1 MSLNS
6 IFCDSITRIR
16 NACMVKR
23 DFTILRY
30 SKLLINLLNLLKTEG
45 YIDSFE
51 IFQERKGIRFI
62 KVTLK
67 YYHSQSV
74 IKKISVVSKPGCK
87 VYTKADRIPK
97 YMDGLGTVIL
107 STPKGLLPDREARE
121 MKVGGE
127 VLAVVL

>member
-1 MSLNS
+1 
-6 IFCDSITRIR
+6 
-16 NACMVKR
+16 MVKR